1 MQSTGRKKKTKRN
14 GQKLKCAI
22 YSEMGVN
29 MISLFFKYYVL
40 CASQFVGYAILTY
53 FFE

>member
-1 MQSTGRKKKTKRN
+1 
-14 GQKLKCAI
+14 
-22 YSEMGVN
+22 

-53 FFE
+53 FFEWRPS